1 MNHMKTFRG
10 RLTSFLVHEKFQV
23 AVETLDETS
32 GKQSLTSISKEHFRT
47 KSSPCGTN
55 KSA

>member
-32 GKQSLTSISKEHFRT
+32 GKQSLTSISK
-47 KSSPCGTN
+47 
-55 KSA
+55 